1 MLYVGVDAHKS
12 TSQITVMNEA
22 GVILGRKRVHSTSQ
36 GFFEALAG
44 YDEPF
49 KAVLEASYS
58 WGPMYDWLDDMSEEV
73 LLAPPLKVRAI
84 ASARIKNDRIDSEV
98 LAHLLRANLIPAA
111 HAPSREIRA
120 LRRVLRQR
128 MFFVQLRTMLRN
140 RVRALLAQHSV
151 KLPEN
156 EKIYTKQGRAWLDQ
170 VTLPDSDAHLLHAD
184 CKLHDG
190 IEVQIASTDTL
201 INKLAAQDP
210 SVKWLISLP
219 GIGRFL
225 SVLIRWETDDI
236 HRFPDAKH
244 FVSYTG
250 LAPSTYASS
259 SRLVH
264 GPLTKQGNKWLRW
277 AFIEAVTPA
286 VRSSEFIRDHYIKV
300 KSRRGTKDA
309 RCSTARKPAEITYTV
324 WSEQRCWE
332 DTRS

>member
-1 MLYVGVDAHKS
+1 MLFVGVDAHKS

-22 GVILGRKRVHSTSQ
+22 GVILSRKRVNSTRE
-36 GFFEALAG
+36 GFQKALTG
-44 YDEPF
+44 YNEPI
-49 KAVLEASYS
+49 KSVLEASYS
-58 WGPMYDWLDDMSEEV
+58 WGPMYDWLDDVSEEV
-73 LLAPPLKVRAI
+73 LLAHPLKVRAI
-84 ASARIKNDRIDSEV
+84 ASARIKNDRIDSEI

-140 RVRALLAQHSV
+140 RIRALLAQHSV
-151 KLPEN
+151 RLPEN
-156 EKIYTKQGRAWLDQ
+156 ERLFTKQGRVWLDE
-170 VTLPDSDAHLLHAD
+170 VILPDSDAHLLHGD
-184 CKLHDG
+184 CELHDS
-190 IEVQIASTDTL
+190 IEVQVASTDVL
-201 INKLAAQDP
+201 INKLAEQDP
-210 SVKWLISLP
+210 AAKWLISLP

-225 SVLIRWETDDI
+225 SVLIRWEADEI
-236 HRFPDAKH
+236 RRFPDAKH

-264 GPLTKQGNKWLRW
+264 GPLTKQGNRWLRW

-286 VRSSEFIRDHYIKV
+286 VRSSPFLCDHYTKIR
-300 KSRRGTKDA
+300 SRRGAKDA
-309 RCSTARKPAEITYTV
+309 RCSTARKLAELAYTV

-332 DTRS
+332 ETRS

>member
-22 GVILGRKRVHSTSQ
+22 GVILQRKRVESTSK
-36 GFFEALAG
+36 GFKEALTG

-58 WGPMYDWLDDMSEEV
+58 WGPMYDWLDDVSEEV
-73 LLAPPLKVRAI
+73 LLAHPLKVRAI

-98 LAHLLRANLIPAA
+98 LAHLLRANLIPTA

-151 KLPEN
+151 KVPEGL
-156 EKIYTKQGRAWLDQ
+156 YTRKGRAWLDHLA
-170 VTLPDSDAHLLHAD
+170 LPGSDAHLLKAD
-184 CKLHDG
+184 CELHDS

-201 INKLAAQDP
+201 INKLAAEDP
-210 SVKWLISLP
+210 AVKWLISLP

-225 SVLIRWETDDI
+225 SVLIRWEEDDI
-236 HRFPDAKH
+236 HRVLSARLRKLLNRAR
-244 FVSYTG
+244 G
-250 LAPSTYASS
+250 YAEPV
-259 SRLVH
+259 R
-264 GPLTKQGNKWLRW
+264 
-277 AFIEAVTPA
+277 
-286 VRSSEFIRDHYIKV
+286 VRSLAGFTRM
-300 KSRRGTKDA
+300 KSLSHLMWLPVAVGRPPGK
-309 RCSTARKPAEITYTV
+309 V
-324 WSEQRCWE
+324 WSSIS
-332 DTRS
+332 RSTISSVFMRSQFGRRQLLLSAIWYPSNCTDPLRIP

>member
-22 GVILGRKRVHSTSQ
+22 GAILSRKRVNST
-36 GFFEALAG
+36 GEEIKGALAG
-44 YDEPF
+44 YTEPL

-58 WGPMYDWLDDMSEEV
+58 WGPMYDWLDEVSEEV
-73 LLAPPLKVRAI
+73 LLAHPLKVRAI

-98 LAHLLRANLIPAA
+98 LAHLLRAGLIPAA

-140 RVRALLAQHSV
+140 RIRALLAQHSV
-151 KLPEN
+151 RLPESDQ
-156 EKIYTKQGRAWLDQ
+156 IYTQQGRAWLAK
-170 VTLPDSDAHLLHAD
+170 VTLPDSDAALLRGD
-184 CKLHDG
+184 CELHDS
-190 IEVQIASTDTL
+190 IEVQIESTNAL
-201 INKLAAQDP
+201 IKTLAAQDP
-210 SVKWLISLP
+210 AVKWLTSLP

-236 HRFPDAKH
+236 QRFPDAKH

-259 SRLVH
+259 ARLAH

-286 VRSSEFIRDHYIKV
+286 VRSSQFVQDHYTKV
-300 KSRRGTKDA
+300 KNRRGTKDA
-309 RCSTARKPAEITYTV
+309 RCSTARKLAEITYTV

-332 DTRS
+332 ETRS

>member
-1 MLYVGVDAHKS
+1 
-12 TSQITVMNEA
+12 MNEA
-22 GVILGRKRVHSTSQ
+22 GVILRRKRVDSTSK
-36 GFFEALAG
+36 GFKEALAG

-58 WGPMYDWLDDMSEEV
+58 WGPMYDWLDEMSEEV
-73 LLAPPLKVRAI
+73 LLAHPLKVKAI

-98 LAHLLRANLIPAA
+98 LAHLLRANLIPTA

-140 RVRALLAQHSV
+140 RIRALLAQHSV
-151 KLPEN
+151 KLPESDGL
-156 EKIYTKQGRAWLDQ
+156 YTRKGRNWLDHL
-170 VTLPDSDAHLLHAD
+170 TLPGSDAHLLKAD
-184 CKLHDG
+184 CDLHDS
-190 IEVQIASTDTL
+190 IEGQIASTDTL
-201 INKLAAQDP
+201 INKLAAEDP

-236 HRFPDAKH
+236 HRFPDAKR

-259 SRLVH
+259 SRLFH
-264 GPLTKQGNKWLRW
+264 GALTKQGNKWLRW

-286 VRSSEFIRDHYIKV
+286 VRSSAFIRDHYMKV
-300 KSRRGTKDA
+300 KSRRGAKDA
-309 RCSTARKPAEITYTV
+309 RCSTARKIAEITHAV

-332 DTRS
+332 ETRS

>member
-22 GVILGRKRVHSTSQ
+22 GVILQRKRVNSTSE
-36 GFFEALAG
+36 GFKEALAG
-44 YDEPF
+44 YHEPF

-58 WGPMYDWLDDMSEEV
+58 WGPMYDWLDDVSEEV
-73 LLAPPLKVRAI
+73 LLAHPLKVRAI

-98 LAHLLRANLIPAA
+98 LGPSSARKSHSDSPCAVARNPRAPACSSA
-111 HAPSREIRA
+111 G
-120 LRRVLRQR
+120 

-140 RVRALLAQHSV
+140 RIRALLANIPLSF
-151 KLPEN
+151 LR
-156 EKIYTKQGRAWLDQ
+156 TKGFTPGRVGSGSIRSPSPVPMRIFSRETANFM
-170 VTLPDSDAHLLHAD
+170 TAS
-184 CKLHDG
+184 KS
-190 IEVQIASTDTL
+190 QIASTDTL
-201 INKLAAQDP
+201 INKLAVQDP

-225 SVLIRWETDDI
+225 SVLIRWEADDI

-264 GPLTKQGNKWLRW
+264 GALTKQGNKWLRW

-286 VRSSEFIRDHYIKV
+286 VRSSKFVRDHYMKV
-300 KSRRGTKDA
+300 KSRRGAKDA
-309 RCSTARKPAEITYTV
+309 RCSTARKIAEITYTV

-332 DTRS
+332 ETRS

>member
-1 MLYVGVDAHKS
+1 MLYVGVGAHKS
-12 TSQITVMNEA
+12 TSQITVMKEA
-22 GVILGRKRVHSTSQ
+22 GVILRRKRVHSTARASKKP
-36 GFFEALAG
+36 LAG

-49 KAVLEASYS
+49 KAVLEAIYS
-58 WGPMYDWLDDMSEEV
+58 WGPMYDWLDDMSDEA
-73 LLAPPLKVRAI
+73 LLAHPLKVRAI

-98 LAHLLRANLIPAA
+98 LAYLLRANLIPAA

-120 LRRVLRQR
+120 LRRVFRQR

-151 KLPEN
+151 KLPDN
-156 EKIYTKQGRAWLDQ
+156 ERLYTKQGRAWLDQ

-184 CKLHDG
+184 CKLHDN
-190 IEVQIASTDTL
+190 IEEQIASTDTL

-225 SVLIRWETDDI
+225 SVLIRWEADDI

-264 GPLTKQGNKWLRW
+264 GPLTKQG
-277 AFIEAVTPA
+277 ISGSGGP
-286 VRSSEFIRDHYIKV
+286 SSKR
-300 KSRRGTKDA
+300 
-309 RCSTARKPAEITYTV
+309 
-324 WSEQRCWE
+324 
-332 DTRS
+332 

>member
-1 MLYVGVDAHKS
+1 MLYVGVEAHKS

-22 GVILGRKRVHSTSQ
+22 GVILQRKRVDSTSK
-36 GFFEALAG
+36 GFKEALAG

-58 WGPMYDWLDDMSEEV
+58 WGPMYDWLDDVSEEV
-73 LLAPPLKVRAI
+73 LLAHPLKVRAI

-151 KLPEN
+151 KLPEH
-156 EKIYTKQGRAWLDQ
+156 EGIYTRKGRTWLDHL
-170 VTLPDSDAHLLHAD
+170 TLPGSDAHLLKAD
-184 CKLHDG
+184 CELHDS

-201 INKLAAQDP
+201 INKLAAEDP

-219 GIGRFL
+219 GIRAFPVCSNPLGNGRHL
-225 SVLIRWETDDI
+225 SIPGCQTFRELYRSGAIDLRI
-236 HRFPDAKH
+236 QF
-244 FVSYTG
+244 
-250 LAPSTYASS
+250 STRA
-259 SRLVH
+259 
-264 GPLTKQGNKWLRW
+264 
-277 AFIEAVTPA
+277 
-286 VRSSEFIRDHYIKV
+286 
-300 KSRRGTKDA
+300 
-309 RCSTARKPAEITYTV
+309 
-324 WSEQRCWE
+324 WSA
-332 DTRS
+332 D

>member
-22 GVILGRKRVHSTSQ
+22 GAILSRKRIASTGE
-36 GFFEALAG
+36 GFKEALAE
-44 YDEPF
+44 YNEPL

-58 WGPMYDWLDDMSEEV
+58 WGPMYDWLDDVSEEV
-73 LLAPPLKVRAI
+73 LLAHPLKVRAI

-98 LAHLLRANLIPAA
+98 LAHLLRANLIPEA

-128 MFFVQLRTMLRN
+128 MFFVQVRTMLRN
-140 RVRALLAQHSV
+140 RIRALLAQHSV
-151 KLPEN
+151 RLPEN
-156 EKIYTKQGRAWLDQ
+156 DQIYTKQGRAWLEK
-170 VTLPDSDAHLLHAD
+170 VTLPDSDAHLLRGD
-184 CKLHDG
+184 CELHDN
-190 IEVQIASTDTL
+190 IEVQIESTNAL
-201 INKLAAQDP
+201 IKKLAAQDS

-219 GIGRFL
+219 GIGCFL

-286 VRSSEFIRDHYIKV
+286 VRSSQFIRDHYLKV

-309 RCSTARKPAEITYTV
+309 RCSTARKLAEITYTV

-332 DTRS
+332 ETRS

>member
-22 GVILGRKRVHSTSQ
+22 GMILQRKRVESTSK
-36 GFFEALAG
+36 GFKEALTG

-49 KAVLEASYS
+49 KAVPEASYS
-58 WGPMYDWLDDMSEEV
+58 WGPMYDWLDDVSEEV
-73 LLAPPLKVRAI
+73 LLAHPLKVRAI

-98 LAHLLRANLIPAA
+98 LAHLLRANLIPTA

-151 KLPEN
+151 KVPEGL
-156 EKIYTKQGRAWLDQ
+156 YTRKGRVWLDHLA
-170 VTLPDSDAHLLHAD
+170 LPGSDAHLLKAD
-184 CKLHDG
+184 CELHDS

-201 INKLAAQDP
+201 INKLAAEDP
-210 SVKWLISLP
+210 AVKWLISLP
-219 GIGRFL
+219 GIGSFL
-225 SVLIRWETDDI
+225 SVLIRWEADDI
-236 HRFPDAKH
+236 HRFPDAKR

-264 GPLTKQGNKWLRW
+264 GALTKQGNKWLRW

-286 VRSSEFIRDHYIKV
+286 VRSSAFIRDHYMKV
-300 KSRRGTKDA
+300 KSRRGAKDA
-309 RCSTARKPAEITYTV
+309 RCSTARKIAEITYTV

-332 DTRS
+332 ETRS

>member
-1 MLYVGVDAHKS
+1 
-12 TSQITVMNEA
+12 
-22 GVILGRKRVHSTSQ
+22 
-36 GFFEALAG
+36 
-44 YDEPF
+44 
-49 KAVLEASYS
+49 
-58 WGPMYDWLDDMSEEV
+58 MYDWLDEMSEEV
-73 LLAPPLKVRAI
+73 LLAHPLKVRAI

-140 RVRALLAQHSV
+140 RIRALLAQHSV

-156 EKIYTKQGRAWLDQ
+156 ERIYTKQGRAWLDR
-170 VTLPDSDAHLLHAD
+170 VILPDTDAHLLHED
-184 CKLHDG
+184 CELHDG
-190 IEVQIASTDTL
+190 IEAQVESTDCL
-201 INKLAAQDP
+201 INKLATQDP
-210 SVKWLISLP
+210 AVKWLISVP

-236 HRFPDAKH
+236 HRFADAKH
-244 FVSYTG
+244 FASYTG

-259 SRLVH
+259 SRLAH

-286 VRSSEFIRDHYIKV
+286 ARSSQFVCNQLYESEKPSKV
-300 KSRRGTKDA
+300 QRMHVARRRGSWLKLFTQFGA
-309 RCSTARKPAEITYTV
+309 NNAVGRKHAAELVPKTPVALYNVLGIMAA
-324 WSEQRCWE
+324 
-332 DTRS
+332 DKG